1 MALLLP
7 TVAEAK
13 ITCEEPQRPARQ
25 APLRGLPDTPVA
37 GREYRLTAVLR
48 PDAGV
53 NPAPHLAA
61 QHCGP
66 LAPHEVAAGAGGGF
80 QRRGRGVYTL
90 VLRFDR
96 PGPWA
101 LSLMD
106 RHGRFHEL
114 GFRQV
119 RAAEPRLERRQGHDG
134 AGDPAKPLRERRPKL
149 RDRRVAALTGFVL
162 EQVLWI
168 FHPGAVH
175 RLAERLGHLML

>member
-1 MALLLP
+1 VVVLPALLLMALLLP

-13 ITCEEPQRPARQ
+13 ITCEEPQRAARQ
-25 APLRGLPDTPVA
+25 APLRGLPDSPVA

-48 PDAGV
+48 TDAGV

-101 LSLMD
+101 LSFMD
-106 RHGRFHEL
+106 RHGRFHGL

-119 RAAEPRLERRQGHDG
+119 RPEREAEPAPEQPLVARLG
-134 AGDPAKPLRERRPKL
+134 ALA
-149 RDRRVAALTGFVL
+149 L

-168 FHPGAVH
+168 FEPGAV
-175 RLAERLGHLML
+175 LASPQFSTK